1 MAKLIAKL
9 KEFFNNSIRV
19 KYHKLKKK
27 NNTNELKI
35 EELQELVNGKDKQ
48 IARLQK
54 QNKKLKEKLKEKENG
69 K

>member
-1 MAKLIAKL
+1 MAKLIGKI
-9 KEFFNNSIRV
+9 KEFFNKSLRV

-35 EELQELVNGKDKQ
+35 TELQELMNDIDKH
-48 IARLQK
+48 LEKMKK
-54 QNKKLKEKLKEKENG
+54 QNKKLKDKLKEKRNG